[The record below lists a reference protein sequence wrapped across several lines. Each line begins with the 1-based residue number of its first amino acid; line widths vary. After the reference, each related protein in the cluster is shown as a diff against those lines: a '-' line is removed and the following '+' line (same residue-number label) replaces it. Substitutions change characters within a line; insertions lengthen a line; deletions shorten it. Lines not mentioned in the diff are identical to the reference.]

1 MEYGRMLR
9 GIKEVRPDKR
19 RRPELREEYGKKG
32 TDKAAEEYV
41 GEMRKIELPEEYGKF
56 LETEGIPVSGLCY
69 AARYDRGDKGEYG
82 EGMVLLIRDSI
93 LILEAEGPARGRD
106 KNRREIVKKKSLALN
121 ESVRIAV
128 LRDIGGGMLA
138 AGQEGKEERLVLF
151 SNACMSDMLM
161 LERLCSMR
169 ARGEEITEDV
179 FRMEKK
185 KERCPKCGTV
195 YPDQER
201 KICPKCMDRQS
212 VFLRILAYF
221 RPYLGQLV
229 IMLLCYIGVAVLNM
243 VWPYLNGTILYDKVL
258 AKDEAFMRLVGLPA
272 GQFGLLLGMLIL
284 VMFLTR
290 LTNQALGIVQG
301 ALTARI
307 VPEVVR
313 EIKGKVFEAMG
324 KLSINFFNSRQ
335 TGSLMTRVLDDATDV
350 TGFFIDGIPYF
361 FINILTIIM
370 TCAVMFRMNWRLAAV
385 TVVFFPVLFLVSF
398 RMLPRLWSY
407 FGRRHRA
414 NRRMNAQINDNI
426 KGARVIRAFGQEEAE
441 IKRFGGYNGRVK
453 SAEMAVVGYNNRLYA
468 LYSVVQNMISL
479 LIIGLGGVM
488 VLRGD
493 SGMEIGVLIT
503 FIGYAS
509 QLNGPLEF
517 MSQIFRMWTE
527 SMNSAERI
535 FEILDA
541 VPEIQE
547 KADPVVSERVEG
559 EIEFSHVTFGYDVN
573 QPVLKD
579 ISFRVKAGEVLG
591 IVGRSG
597 AGKSTLVNLLSRL
610 YDPQEGSIRIDGV
623 DLRDLSFDSLHRQIA
638 MVSQETYIFM
648 GTVAENIAYARPEA
662 TREEII
668 RAAMQASAHDF
679 ICRMP
684 DGYDTMIGSSGRELS
699 GGERQRISIARAILC
714 NPRILILD
722 EATASVD
729 TETEEAI
736 QESLEKLVI
745 GRTTLSIAHRL
756 STLRNADNLIVID
769 DGRITE
775 EGTQQELYEL
785 KGTYYKLMELQTKAL
800 AMRGIE

>member
-1 MEYGRMLR
+1 
-9 GIKEVRPDKR
+9 
-19 RRPELREEYGKKG
+19 
-32 TDKAAEEYV
+32 
-41 GEMRKIELPEEYGKF
+41 MRQIELPEEYCGV
-56 LETEGIPVSGLCY
+56 LEAEGIPVSKVCY
-69 AARYDRGDKGEYG
+69 AARYDRGEGGEYQ
-82 EGMVLLIRDSI
+82 EGFALLLSDSL
-93 LILEAEGPARGRD
+93 LILEREDSGRGR
-106 KNRREIVKKKSLALN
+106 NRSRGSVRKKKALALG
-121 ESVRIAV
+121 EAGRIAV
-128 LRDIGGGMLA
+128 LRDIGGGMLT
-138 AGQEGKEERLVLF
+138 AGKDGAEERLVLF
-151 SNACMSDMLM
+151 SNACMSEMLM

-169 ARGEEITEDV
+169 ARGEEVTEDA

-185 KERCPKCGTV
+185 KERCPKCGTI

-201 KICPKCMDRQS
+201 KVCPKCMDRRS

-221 RPYLGQLV
+221 RPYLGQIIV
-229 IMLLCYIGVAVLNM
+229 MLLCYLGVALLNM
-243 VWPYLNGTILYDKVL
+243 VWPYLNGTVLYDRVL
-258 AKDEAFMRLVGLPA
+258 AKDEAFMELMGVPA
-272 GQFGLLLGMLIL
+272 GQYALLLGMLIV

-290 LTNQALGIVQG
+290 LTNQALGMIQG
-301 ALTARI
+301 VLTAKI
-307 VPEVVR
+307 VPEVVK
-313 EIKGKVFEAMG
+313 EMKSKVFEAMG
-324 KLSINFFNSRQ
+324 KLSISFFNSRQ

-350 TGFFIDGIPYF
+350 TGFFIDGLPYF
-361 FINILTIIM
+361 FIHVFTILM

-385 TVVFFPVLFLVSF
+385 TVVFFPVLFLLSF
-398 RMLPRLWSY
+398 RMLPKLWSCY
-407 FGRRHRA
+407 GRRHRA
-414 NRRMNAQINDNI
+414 NRSMNAQINDNI
-426 KGARVIRAFGQEEAE
+426 RGARVIRAFGQEESE
-441 IKRFGGYNGRVK
+441 KKRFGGYNARVRT
-453 SAEMAVVGYNNRLYA
+453 AEMAVVGYNNRIYA
-468 LYSVVQNMISL
+468 LYSVVQNLISL

-488 VLRGD
+488 VLQGD
-493 SGMEIGVLIT
+493 SGMEVGVLIT

-517 MSQIFRMWTE
+517 LSQIFRMWTE

-541 VPEIQE
+541 VPEVRE
-547 KADPVVSERVEG
+547 KENPVVSEQVRG
-559 EIEFSHVTFGYDVN
+559 EIEFSHVTFGYDAN
-573 QPVLKD
+573 KPVLKD
-579 ISFRVKAGEVLG
+579 ITFRVKAGEVLG

-610 YDPQEGSIRIDGV
+610 YDPQEGSIRIDGI
-623 DLRDLSFDSLHRQIA
+623 DLRDLSFESLHRQIA

-756 STLRNADNLIVID
+756 STLRNADQLIVID
-769 DGRITE
+769 NGRITE

-785 KGTYYKLMELQTKAL
+785 RGTYYKLMELQTKAL